1 MILRRDRYRDGSH
14 FARFSFNSDI
24 SRLNQLRL
32 VLSSP
37 LDGAFNSGLRVGHL
51 PFGGTHI
58 TRVDAQIREE
68 ASLPRVVR
76 VGLWEEEGG

>member
-1 MILRRDRYRDGSH
+1 MILYGNMYRDGSH
-14 FARFSFNSDI
+14 FARFSFDSDI
-24 SRLNQLRL
+24 SRLDQLRL

-51 PFGGTHI
+51 PFGGTHVA
-58 TRVDAQIREE
+58 RVDSRIREE
-68 ASLPRVVR
+68 ASFPRVVR